1 MKRFALRPF
10 ALLATLAVASGIASG
25 YYHFVHY
32 DTKTAPFLPIYE
44 KFDLASLPGK
54 TIQYYIS
61 ANGPTKLA
69 PRDSLTSV
77 ISQVR
82 AAAMAWNVEASDLSL
97 AFGGISPEGAARN
110 GPGIDVIFSD
120 EIPPGLIAL
129 GGPTKRADDMA
140 EDADGRSF
148 VPIVRSLLVF
158 NRDLSQR
165 PSYGDA
171 FYLSAVHEF
180 GHTLGLQH
188 TLTSSAM
195 STEITRAVSK
205 AWPLAADDVA
215 AISLLYPHPQFQ
227 SATGAIAGRVV
238 LAGDG
243 VGLASVV
250 ALPPRGQAV
259 STLTNPDGTYRIEG
273 LPPGDYYLYAH
284 PLPPALAAE
293 VSAAN
298 IVLPKGPDQEP
309 LQAGPNFET
318 QFFPGTREWQQAG
331 LVSVAAGAVT
341 EGLNFSVQPR
351 SVPFIHSVQT
361 YSYPGQYGVKGA
373 FVNFA
378 SPRGFIVAAG
388 AGILSGPASAARPAE
403 GLTASVIGDGVSVT
417 GLRPF
422 TSEFMVID
430 LQQSGP
436 QLLDGPR
443 HIVFSLDGSIYVLP
457 SAFTV
462 VQKGPPSIDAIS
474 VAPGGLQNRT
484 LALSGANLSSGT
496 RYWFDGQPA
505 TLVQTAES
513 NAVVVAPP
521 APAGHVA
528 VVTALNSDGQT
539 SMFTQFNAPP
549 TYSYDVSLE
558 GISTV
563 TITPDRLPVG
573 ADSVIEISAPGA
585 MFTEGQALAGFGS
598 SDITVQRVVALSPSR
613 VAAAVRV
620 GANAAAGTSANLTIA
635 SGLKWFV
642 QPAAVTLRQPDPER
656 LAFASPDQSMT
667 ASETQSALQPNSN
680 ATLRILNLTQAGIAA
695 GLSLTLGDKS
705 APILA
710 ASPGQI
716 TVRIPNLAAGPV
728 LARLTA
734 GGEIA
739 LALLDID
746 APPPSILS
754 VFGTF
759 SVPDAT
765 RPASV
770 GDLLTVLITGI
781 PDLGTQIASARASV
795 TVGTTSHQV
804 SDLVRIWQEPVAYQ
818 MQFRLG
824 SVPAGRQNLIVMIDG
839 RTSASFPIWT
849 R

>member
-1 MKRFALRPF
+1 MKRFAFRLF
-10 ALLATLAVASGIASG
+10 APVATLIVASGIASG

-61 ANGPTKLA
+61 ANGPSKLA
-69 PRDSLTSV
+69 PGDSLTSV

-82 AAAMAWNVEASDLSL
+82 AAATAWNIESSDLSL
-97 AFGGISPEGAARN
+97 AFGGVSPEGTAWN

-129 GGPTKRADDMA
+129 GGPTKRADLV
-140 EDADGRSF
+140 EDANGRSF

-188 TLTSSAM
+188 TLTSSVM
-195 STEITRAVSK
+195 STEITRATSK
-205 AWPLAADDVA
+205 ARPLAADDVA
-215 AISLLYPHPQFQ
+215 AISLLYPKPQFQ
-227 SATGAIAGRVV
+227 SATGVITGRVV

-250 ALPPRGQAV
+250 ALPPRGQAI

-273 LPPGDYYLYAH
+273 LPPGDYYLYTH

-298 IVLPKGPDQEP
+298 IVLPRGPDQEP
-309 LQAGPNFET
+309 VPAGPNFET

-331 LVSVAAGAVT
+331 LVSVAAGTIT
-341 EGLNFSVQPR
+341 EGLNFSVQRR
-351 SVPFIHSVQT
+351 SAPFIHSVQT
-361 YSYPGQYGVKGA
+361 YSYPGEYGVKGA
-373 FVNFA
+373 FVNFT
-378 SPRGFIVAAG
+378 SQQGFIVAAG
-388 AGILSGPASAARPAE
+388 AGILSGSGTATRPTE
-403 GLTASVIGDGVSVT
+403 GLTASVIGGGVSVT
-417 GLRPF
+417 SLRPF
-422 TSEFMVID
+422 TSEFLVID
-430 LQQSGP
+430 LQSGS

-474 VAPGGLQNRT
+474 LAPGGPQNRT
-484 LALSGANLSSGT
+484 LALSGANLAPDT

-505 TLVQTAES
+505 ALVQTAES

-539 SMFTQFNAPP
+539 SMFTQLNAPP
-549 TYSYDVSLE
+549 TYSYDVGLE
-558 GISTV
+558 GISNV

-573 ADSVIEISAPGA
+573 AESVIEIGAPGA
-585 MFTEGQALAGFGS
+585 MFTQGQAQAGFGS
-598 SDITVQRVVALSPSR
+598 ADVSVQRVVVLSPGR
-613 VAAAVRV
+613 VAATVLV
-620 GANAAAGTSANLTIA
+620 GASAAAGTSANLTIA

-642 QPAAVTLRQPDPER
+642 QPAAVTLQQADPER
-656 LAFASPDQSMT
+656 LAFTSPIQLMATSGT
-667 ASETQSALQPNSN
+667 PSALQPNSN
-680 ATLRILNLTQAGIAA
+680 ATLRISNLTQADIAA
-695 GLSLTLGDKS
+695 GLSLTLGDVS
-705 APILA
+705 VPILA
-710 ASPGQI
+710 AAPGQI
-716 TVRIPNLAAGPV
+716 AVRIPNLAAGPA

-734 GGEIA
+734 GDKIA
-739 LALLDID
+739 LALLEID
-746 APPPSILS
+746 TPPPSILS

-759 SVPDAT
+759 AMPDAT

-770 GDLLTVLITGI
+770 GDLLTVIVTGV
-781 PDLGTQIASARASV
+781 PDWGTQIASARATV
-795 TVGTTSHQV
+795 TVGTTSHPV
-804 SDLVRIWQEPVAYQ
+804 SEVLRLWQEPVTYQ

-824 SVPAGRQNLIVMIDG
+824 SVPSGRQNVTVTIDA
-839 RTSASFPIWT
+839 RTSTPFAIWT